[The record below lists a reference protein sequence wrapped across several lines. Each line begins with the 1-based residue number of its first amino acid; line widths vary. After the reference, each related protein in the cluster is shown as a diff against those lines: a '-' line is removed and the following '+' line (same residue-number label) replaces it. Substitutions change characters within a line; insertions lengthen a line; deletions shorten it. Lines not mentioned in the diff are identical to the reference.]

1 MQFHSMNEIFRIHY
15 AQKFNYHFDI
25 FESDFIEVN
34 GIKFHYIQAY
44 YLRRWI
50 YLINY
55 YLVCI
60 RTEKGITV

>member
-25 FESDFIEVN
+25 FESNFIEVN
-34 GIKFHYIQAY
+34 GIS
-44 YLRRWI
+44 RWI

-55 YLVCI
+55 YLI
-60 RTEKGITV
+60 FIQIEKGITV